1 VEFSYNNQ
9 IHSSIGQSPFMIN
22 LGCHPNVRENMN
34 SSTEDSPGMEQF
46 LKTIK
51 EIRSGVETVLKKTN
65 EVMKKKWDTKKKPK
79 VKQKSSNLV

>member
-1 VEFSYNNQ
+1 
-9 IHSSIGQSPFMIN
+9 
-22 LGCHPNVRENMN
+22 MN

-51 EIRSGVETVLKKTN
+51 EIRGGIETVLKKTN
-65 EVMKKKWDTKKKPK
+65 EVIKKKWDTKKKPK